1 MYLPFGEASVGSEL
15 KYITSMPSS
24 TTASQTELKAA
35 RVPIAWRD
43 QCSAC
48 VSFYN
53 AHQNINDT
61 DVYRFCLDPF
71 TCTIKGYSSR

>member
-1 MYLPFGEASVGSEL
+1 MYLPFGEASGIGVEIYHFHAFLDDRIPDRAQGGSSSYSL
-15 KYITSMPSS
+15 ARSM
-24 TTASQTELKAA
+24 LGV
-35 RVPIAWRD
+35 R
-43 QCSAC
+43 
-48 VSFYN
+48 FLYN